1 MHQRMVRKT
10 RRLESTTAPEA
21 GEDAFL
27 AVQTVQQ
34 GRIRVAEGNVRA
46 VVTVH
51 ANRKGCPATKRVNQ
65 LVLA

>member
-1 MHQRMVRKT
+1 MDRKT
-10 RRLESTTAPEA
+10 GRLEGSAASEA

-51 ANRKGCPATKRVNQ
+51 ANRKGCSATKRVNQ